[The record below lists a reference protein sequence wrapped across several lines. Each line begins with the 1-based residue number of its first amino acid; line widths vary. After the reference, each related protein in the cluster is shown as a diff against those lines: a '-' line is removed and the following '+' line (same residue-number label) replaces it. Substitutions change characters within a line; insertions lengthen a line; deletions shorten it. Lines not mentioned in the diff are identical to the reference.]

1 MLESAFSAKQAG
13 SLVVGGLDVLSE
25 IQSAA
30 VNAVVWRRSIPE
42 SLAGYLALEAAR
54 GFGDCEQTGRPGQLQ
69 LDPLVALLAPSPVRA
84 AFLDDLMRLSALLE
98 GLVGRAECKATL
110 LHQRKIR
117 CPKFHSDFVALRLLC
132 TYVGPGT
139 EIVPES
145 AVNRR
150 ALQQQHACL
159 DSANQ
164 AIVPK
169 DEDLLAVGA
178 GDVVLLK
185 GENWPGNRGRGAVH
199 RSPEVDFKRG
209 RVTYCVTVS
218 TLENVL
224 V

>member
-1 MLESAFSAKQAG
+1 MLESAFSAEQAG
-13 SLVVGGLDVLSE
+13 SLVVGGLDVLPE

-54 GFGDCEQTGRPGQLQ
+54 GFGDCEQAGRPGQLQ
-69 LDPLVALLAPSPVRA
+69 LAPLVARLAPSPVRA
-84 AFLDDLMRLSALLE
+84 VFLDDLMRLSALLE
-98 GLVGRAECKATL
+98 GLVGRAGCKAAL

-132 TYVGPGT
+132 TYVGAGT
-139 EIVPES
+139 EIVAES
-145 AVNRR
+145 AVNRW

-159 DSANQ
+159 DGANQ
-164 AIVPK
+164 AIVPRV
-169 DEDLLAVGA
+169 EDILTVAA

-199 RSPEVDFKRG
+199 RSPEVDSRRG
-209 RVTYCVTVS
+209 RITFCVTVS
-218 TLENVL
+218 ALENVL